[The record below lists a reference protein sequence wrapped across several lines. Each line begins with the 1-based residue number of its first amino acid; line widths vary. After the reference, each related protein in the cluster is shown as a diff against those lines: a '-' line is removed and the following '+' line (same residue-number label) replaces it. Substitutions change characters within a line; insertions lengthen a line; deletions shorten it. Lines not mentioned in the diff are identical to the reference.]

1 MMVFFSALDLDCH
14 CCSTVVRPHLKHL
27 PGKVGIIIGKMHSK
41 DIWLLEKSRT
51 SRELFGSFQSLR
63 IDSLYLSDED
73 FDIRNEDK
81 KRSVKVEARSEN
93 VETHSMSSS
102 NLSMMNVS
110 DFSSASSSSS
120 SISLPPMSKFF
131 ISTILRSSRNSTDR
145 DSLWIKRRHSDTM
158 IGGTDD

>member
-1 MMVFFSALDLDCH
+1 
-14 CCSTVVRPHLKHL
+14 
-27 PGKVGIIIGKMHSK
+27 MHSK
-41 DIWLLEKSRT
+41 KIWLLEKSWT

-73 FDIRNEDK
+73 FDIRNENK

-93 VETHSMSSS
+93 VETHSLSSS

-131 ISTILRSSRNSTDR
+131 LSTILRNSRNSTDR
-145 DSLWIKRRHSDTM
+145 DSLWAKRRHSDTV